1 MKTPPKRR
9 RAAALRYTP
18 GKDRAPKVAAKGS
31 GAVAEHIIR
40 VAREHG
46 IPVKEDPDL
55 MAVLAGLDIEQEIPA
70 DLYLAVA
77 ELLAFVYSLNGKK
90 KPGYAFFSR
99 RQPSQPE
106 GSGSCRGFTPNR
118 PQSSGLGPARRFWRA
133 FRVGGSPAAAPA
145 RWAHKPK
152 LGADSGRRPARLG
165 PFRGRPHDSF
175 APAAVKILTHSSPR
189 RRPAVAGQAFCQV
202 GVVAF

>member
-1 MKTPPKRR
+1 MKIPPKRR

-31 GAVAEHIIR
+31 GAVAEHIIQ

-90 KPGYAFFSR
+90 KPG
-99 RQPSQPE
+99 
-106 GSGSCRGFTPNR
+106 
-118 PQSSGLGPARRFWRA
+118 
-133 FRVGGSPAAAPA
+133 
-145 RWAHKPK
+145 
-152 LGADSGRRPARLG
+152 
-165 PFRGRPHDSF
+165 
-175 APAAVKILTHSSPR
+175 
-189 RRPAVAGQAFCQV
+189 
-202 GVVAF
+202 